1 MMDAKIEIFIQHLFD
16 SHSNLKDIIKSFE
29 WCSRYNGGKDYL
41 VNDQTLTID
50 FDKLTEWIRSEHAQS
65 ADSLSFNDGYLVLIE
80 FKSGDPT
87 THERKLQKL
96 ISNVIGKIN
105 DSDDTLTLLYSQCFP
120 GTNDR
125 LKQKFF
131 LVVDSKKMGIEP
143 LLSALVGLSLMDN
156 KNAKERAILERIKPD
171 LKSGVNH
178 PDHYEIVDVW
188 YSELFSTY
196 IRLHKIGNIQRPVI
210 TNTPGSADNDQS

>member
-1 MMDAKIEIFIQHLFD
+1 MDTKIEIFIQHLFD
-16 SHSNLKDIIKSFE
+16 NYTNLKDIVKSFE
-29 WCSRYNGGKDYL
+29 WCSRYDNGKSDL

-50 FDKLTEWIRSEHAQS
+50 FDKLTNWIHEDGSQS
-65 ADSLSFNDGYLVLIE
+65 ADSLSFNDNYAFLIE

-105 DSDDTLTLLYSQCFP
+105 DSDDTLSLLYSQSFS
-120 GTNDR
+120 GSGER

-131 LVVDSKKMGIEP
+131 LVVDSKKMGIDP
-143 LLSALVGLSLMDN
+143 LLSTLVGLSLKDN
-156 KNAKERAILERIKPD
+156 KNVKEKAVLAQITPN
-171 LKSGVNH
+171 LKAGINH
-178 PDHYEIVDVW
+178 PDHYETVDVW

-196 IRLHKIGNIQRPVI
+196 IKVNRISDFQLPTK
-210 TNTPGSADNDQS
+210 T